1 MKVDS
6 DRLRTLRQRK
16 KLSRPD
22 LERVSGITV
31 RTIQRLENEP
41 DKCRKTRED
50 TVNEL
55 AKALD
60 VEPGVLTGE
69 LPLPEPD
76 EAPAFPN
83 PIRSGS
89 ALRSPLRSGSRMISS
104 NAATASMQPM
114 SSPWRRCFSR
124 C

>member
-60 VEPGVLTGE
+60 V
-69 LPLPEPD
+69 
-76 EAPAFPN
+76 
-83 PIRSGS
+83 
-89 ALRSPLRSGSRMISS
+89 
-104 NAATASMQPM
+104 
-114 SSPWRRCFSR
+114 
-124 C
+124 